1 MENKKNKTGLIICVI
16 IILIIVCILI
26 YYFGF
31 ARKGSDISQNNIA
44 QNEVN
49 SNQNVGQDLNNID
62 NSISNNINS
71 ENTNTN
77 TNTNSDNNSE
87 STNSNKTENNTNSQS
102 SSEPQPKVTSTAR
115 PSGFAGSS
123 MNKVDLYS
131 NGNVY
136 VVVSDTGEDTV
147 PKNNRTLIAK
157 NATKVEETEDGG
169 VLVSG
174 KNINIVD
181 SSFDW
186 ITFKKN

>member
-1 MENKKNKTGLIICVI
+1 MENKKSKIGLIICVI
-16 IILIIVCILI
+16 IILVIVCILV
-26 YYFGF
+26 YYFVF
-31 ARKGSDISQNNIA
+31 AKNGSDTSQNNLT
-44 QNEVN
+44 QSTENL
-49 SNQNVGQDLNNID
+49 NQNVEQDLNNID
-62 NSISNNINS
+62 NSSSNNAIS
-71 ENTNTN
+71 ENTNNN

-87 STNSNKTENNTNSQS
+87 STNSNKITNNTNSQS
-102 SSEPQPKVTSTAR
+102 SSETQPKVTSTAR

-131 NGNVY
+131 NGDVY
-136 VVVSDTGEDTV
+136 VIVSDTGEDTD
-147 PKNNRTLIAK
+147 PENSRTLIAK

-174 KNINIVD
+174 KNIKIVD